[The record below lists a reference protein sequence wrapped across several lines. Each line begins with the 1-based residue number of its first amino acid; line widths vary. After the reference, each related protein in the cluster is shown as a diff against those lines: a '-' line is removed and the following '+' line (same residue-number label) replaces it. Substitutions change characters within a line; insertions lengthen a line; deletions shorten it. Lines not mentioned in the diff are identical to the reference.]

1 MNEEL
6 IFKRRNR
13 LKRHFV
19 PTSNVLLSCYRAISD
34 AAKITFQVI
43 DGYDWES
50 KDTGESKGYVFPA
63 VETLVRL
70 RGVVDRTIRR
80 HIAELIEAKLLTRT
94 RRRNLPS
101 ILYIEDV
108 SDEEVE
114 KYFAIIQPQAA
125 REESSAEAKNFTQS
139 RTDKNVRSDMA
150 RERTKMSVAY
160 MKEYELKENEI
171 NVNDDLNSD
180 LKTGNNE
187 KLHDAAQKNTHTG
200 NPLSRNMEGAT
211 GNNPL
216 SGREAENGSESKKR
230 HGLQSIRAVLN
241 RFDIPLADEK
251 IASKNPPHGL
261 KKATDSD
268 AEVPANQTS
277 ELKPTARK
285 SSTGTLT
292 PWLAQKIAFRT
303 TAKAEMSKNQTRVST
318 GSKQP
323 QVKRKKLTKEEKAKR
338 DYFATEIATQLHD
351 EKSLGCYRVIAEKV
365 PDYIIFETLGSV
377 KESWKDGKIKKSR
390 GALFVD
396 LIKEYCDKKHID
408 LAFSPSLFSSKN
420 M

>member
-19 PTSNVLLSCYRAISD
+19 PTSNVLLSCYRTISD

-114 KYFAIIQPQAA
+114 KYFAIIQPQVTK
-125 REESSAEAKNFTQS
+125 EEGSVEAKKFTQS

-171 NVNDDLNSD
+171 NVNDDLNSN
-180 LKTGNNE
+180 LEKGNNE
-187 KLHDAAQKNTHTG
+187 KFVDVEQNNTNTSDSL
-200 NPLSRNMEGAT
+200 NRNVEAT
-211 GNNPL
+211 ML
-216 SGREAENGSESKKR
+216 AEKEQGSEPKKR
-230 HGLQSIRAVLN
+230 YGLQSISDIVK
-241 RFDIPLADEK
+241 RFDISYSDEK
-251 IASKNPPHGL
+251 ASSGNVHQDDIKTH
-261 KKATDSD
+261 DF
-268 AEVPANQTS
+268 TS
-277 ELKPTARK
+277 SALVSPTGELKLNSKK
-285 SSTGTLT
+285 SSKEKVT
-292 PWLAQKIAFRT
+292 PWLAEKIALRNT
-303 TAKAEMSKNQTRVST
+303 TRGEGNKIKTLE
-318 GSKQP
+318 QP
-323 QVKRKKLTKEEKAKR
+323 QTKRKKLTKEEKSKR
-338 DYFATEIATQLHD
+338 DYFAKEIAMQLND
-351 EKSLGCYRVIAEKV
+351 QKSLGCYRVIAEKV
-365 PDYIIFETLGSV
+365 PEYIIFESLGSV
-377 KESWKDGKIKKSR
+377 KESWKEGKIKKSR
-390 GALFVD
+390 GALFVN
-396 LIKEYCDKKHID
+396 LIKEYCDKNHID
-408 LAFSPSLFSSKN
+408 LAFSSPLLVS
-420 M
+420 